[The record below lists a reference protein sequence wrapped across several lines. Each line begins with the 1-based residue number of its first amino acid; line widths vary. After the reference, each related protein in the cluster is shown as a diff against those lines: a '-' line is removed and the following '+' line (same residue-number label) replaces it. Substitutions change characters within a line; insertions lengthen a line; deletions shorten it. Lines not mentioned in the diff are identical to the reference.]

1 MDLISVVRRSH
12 YEESPRKRQRLNTG
26 NSPWENESDIG
37 VTACAVSPQNVI
49 AFACYGTLKSST
61 AGPSD
66 QNMNVV
72 VCDANTPWDT
82 HIVKS
87 CVAQVTVLE
96 WDQSGHYLLIGDT
109 AGNAE
114 IWTTL
119 THLLNEWTRV
129 ANICIPDEPIQ
140 AGMFFF
146 NGKKT
151 FLNCQNRESVSY
163 LDKYIQV
170 DMKPTIRGFG
180 GRPLQGF
187 LVVGMTGL
195 VQAFVMGGTKGK
207 TTNVEI
213 LGGIRLAYSFVD
225 LAWTKDGEILAVA
238 CTGIPLD
245 PIVYCKL
252 TIQKDDG
259 VEFSCLLDEYRLRSE
274 TLTGLFPLQ
283 SGANEMRVC
292 GVNFSSREDPSGIF
306 LVVNGINSGT
316 LQYWELSEVERTIH
330 SLFSTS
336 AAMSRFLQWQCMS
349 VFNCNSR
356 ITYVCPSRNVW
367 VNGQEAGSPPQHHLV
382 IATVCG
388 ELLCLHRESMKQ
400 VGHLSIV
407 DRSKCESAQLKT
419 VSSACFTA
427 TGNALIAFDNTAT
440 MFVCKLSPITD
451 PGAAVTIPYALMSLE
466 YCLLTGIDYWDVL
479 IGLRSTMLDSL
490 CERLTDSFNQQS
502 IGLQQLLQYRLL
514 NIKLAIFRL
523 GPTASS
529 KAGLQ
534 YGIIMLNSVYYA
546 LKSLLRP
553 PSELF
558 NQDRA
563 PADSLTAVLSSKVP
577 EVGTEVD
584 KVLLHLEVKEFTVE
598 ASTLITVQ
606 HLIQWTVTFILRLL
620 NNLPDWRTATT
631 TRGTMC
637 DMLRDPKLLN
647 MFRELLV
654 IFRIWGLIRHSCLPT
669 FSYMENVDV
678 IATLFRILTRLL
690 QTSEPDESLL
700 DECCQLSSQLII
712 PDIGLSLPA
721 RGIASPT
728 LFNQLPLQY
737 EYGSHPEEPSSTK
750 YDGVE
755 GESKV
760 DSIRHVYLGSKPHN
774 VRYCSRCKGISIV
787 VKGLRVGRS
796 NAAKS
801 WDMRWQM
808 SCICRGKWSRQE
820 VQ

>member
-1 MDLISVVRRSH
+1 MDLITVVRRSH
-12 YEESPRKRQRLNTG
+12 DEESPRKRQRLNTE

-37 VTACAVSPQNVI
+37 VTACAVSPQNII
-49 AFACYGTLKSST
+49 AFACYGNLKPNMSKPT
-61 AGPSD
+61 D
-66 QNMNVV
+66 QNMTVV
-72 VCDANTPWDT
+72 VCDTNTPWDT

-129 ANICIPDEPIQ
+129 ANISLPDEPIQ
-140 AGMFFF
+140 AGTFFF

-151 FLNCQNRESVSY
+151 VFNSQNRESVSY
-163 LDKYIQV
+163 LDKYTQV
-170 DMKPTIRGFG
+170 DMKPSIRGFG

-213 LGGIRLAYSFVD
+213 LGGVRLAYSYVD
-225 LAWTKDGEILAVA
+225 LAWTKDGEILAIA

-283 SGANEMRVC
+283 SAASEMRVC
-292 GVNFSSREDPSGIF
+292 GINFSSREDPSGIF
-306 LVVNGINSGT
+306 LLVNGMSSGT

-336 AAMSRFLQWQCMS
+336 AATSRYLQWQCMS
-349 VFNCNSR
+349 VFNCNSK
-356 ITYVCPSRNVW
+356 ITSVCPSRNVW
-367 VNGQEAGSPPQHHLV
+367 VSGSEAGAHSQHHLV
-382 IATVCG
+382 ITTTCG
-388 ELLCLHRESMKQ
+388 ELLCLHRDSMKQ
-400 VGHLSIV
+400 VGLLSIA
-407 DRSKCESAQLKT
+407 DRSKCENKT
-419 VSSACFTA
+419 VSSVCFTA
-427 TGNALIAFDNTAT
+427 TGNALIAFDNSAT
-440 MFVCKLSPITD
+440 MFICKLSPITD
-451 PGAAVTIPYALMSLE
+451 PGGPVTIPYALMALE
-466 YCLLTGIDYWDVL
+466 YCLITGIDYWDVL

-490 CERLTDSFNQQS
+490 CERLTDCFNQQS
-502 IGLQQLLQYRLL
+502 IGLQQLSQYRLH

-523 GPTASS
+523 GPSSNS

-534 YGIIMLNSVYYA
+534 YGIIMLNSVYSA

-553 PSELF
+553 PPELF

-563 PADSLTAVLSSKVP
+563 PADSLTAVLSSKIP
-577 EVGTEVD
+577 EIGTEVD

-598 ASTLITVQ
+598 PSTLITVQ

-620 NNLPDWRTATT
+620 NNLPDWRAATT

-721 RGIASPT
+721 RGIASPM

-737 EYGSHPEEPSSTK
+737 EYGIHPEETSLAK

-760 DSIRHVYLGSKPHN
+760 DSIRHVYLGPKPHN
-774 VRYCSRCKGISIV
+774 VRYCSRCKGISII

-796 NAAKS
+796 AAAKS

-808 SCICRGKWSRQE
+808 SCPCRGMWTRQE